1 MCKRIVARRKK
12 GNFRYVE
19 KYGGILNT
27 SIIYIVYNTSAFLVQ
42 NLCIHLDYVSNV
54 TPIVPLESAPATIN
68 RLATFPLDEP
78 SAAAVSYTSNQTYSS
93 LSIPTAPLESPRDVQ
108 PYIFPTTATKDDLP
122 SYAEAISTQN
132 SPRPRVKE
140 M

>member
-1 MCKRIVARRKK
+1 M
-12 GNFRYVE
+12 
-19 KYGGILNT
+19 
-27 SIIYIVYNTSAFLVQ
+27 YNTSAFLVQ
-42 NLCIHLDYVSNV
+42 RPCIHLDFVSNV
-54 TPIVPLESAPATIN
+54 TPIVPLESVPATIN

-108 PYIFPTTATKDDLP
+108 PYIFPTTATKDDPP

-132 SPRPRVKE
+132 SPHPGVKE
-140 M
+140 MWNH

>member
-1 MCKRIVARRKK
+1 MQRPCVH
-12 GNFRYVE
+12 
-19 KYGGILNT
+19 
-27 SIIYIVYNTSAFLVQ
+27 LVF
-42 NLCIHLDYVSNV
+42 VSNV
-54 TPIVPLESAPATIN
+54 TPIVPHESAPATIN
-68 RLATFPLDEP
+68 RLATFALDEP
-78 SAAAVSYTSNQTYSS
+78 PVPAVSYTSNQTTYS

-108 PYIFPTTATKDDLP
+108 PYIFPTTPTRDDPP